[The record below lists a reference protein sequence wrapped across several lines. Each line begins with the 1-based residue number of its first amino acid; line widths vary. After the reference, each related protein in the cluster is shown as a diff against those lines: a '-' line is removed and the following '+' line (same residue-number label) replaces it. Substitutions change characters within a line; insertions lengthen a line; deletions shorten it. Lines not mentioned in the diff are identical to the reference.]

1 MDTQLR
7 IRSGIFLI
15 AACALIVLPADL
27 LHAAQVSASQVEKD
41 VGARQLVREM
51 VRNEVSS
58 QKGDQTYWRY
68 REIDKGTAGNTKTY
82 QVYETK
88 DGNVRMLIGL
98 NDKPLTPSQRQR
110 QESRLRRLLNNPAQA
125 RKAAQARHH
134 DGDKE
139 RRMLAM
145 LPNAFLFHYDGTDGK
160 YVRLKFKPNPDFSP
174 PTREAQVF
182 HHMAGEILIDPQ
194 QKRLAEINGRLIS
207 EVKFF
212 WGLLGHLNKGGT
224 FHVRQVDLGKGHW
237 RLSLLEVNMHG
248 VALFF
253 KTIGVQENERF
264 RDYHAN
270 PPDMTLRQAVAQIEK
285 TSYSASTATPSSHT
299 TTGR

>member
-1 MDTQLR
+1 MDTQPR
-7 IRSGIFLI
+7 IQTGISWI
-15 AACALIVLPADL
+15 AALALILLPASL
-27 LHAAQVSASQVEKD
+27 LRAAQTPASKVDEE
-41 VGARQLVREM
+41 VGAQQLVREM

-58 QKGDQTYWRY
+58 QKGDQIYWRY
-68 REIDKGTAGNTKTY
+68 REIDKSTGGNTKTY
-82 QVYETK
+82 QIYETK

-98 NDKPLTPSQRQR
+98 NGEALTPSQRQS

-139 RRMLAM
+139 RRMLKM
-145 LPNAFLFHYDGTDGK
+145 LPNAFLFHYDGTEGK
-160 YVRLKFKPNPDFSP
+160 FVRLKFKPNPDFSP

-182 HHMAGEILIDPQ
+182 HHMAGKILVDPQ

-224 FHVRQVDLGKGHW
+224 FHVKQVDLGKGHW
-237 RLSLLEVNMHG
+237 RLSQLDVNMQG

-253 KTIGVQENERF
+253 KTIGVQENERYE
-264 RDYHAN
+264 DYHAN
-270 PPDMTLRQAVAQIEK
+270 PPGMTLRQAVAQIEK
-285 TSYSASTATPSSHT
+285 TTYSAGTAKPSKGSS
-299 TTGR
+299 